1 MKKEL
6 DDKLVQDYPKIFA
19 NRNKSK
25 YESPMA
31 WGFTCGNGWY
41 NLIDLLCSNIQYYLD
56 DKPEI
61 HQIIADQVKEKF
73 GTLQFY
79 VTGGNDYTRGLIRMA
94 ESLSEVICEN
104 CGNPGKLMDD
114 GWLKVRCESCL

>member
-31 WGFTCGNGWY
+31 WGFTCGSGWY
-41 NLIDLLCSNIQYYLD
+41 TIIDLLCSNIQNHLD
-56 DKPEI
+56 YKPEI
-61 HQIIADQVKEKF
+61 HQVVADQVKEKF

-94 ESLSEVICEN
+94 ESLSAVICEN

-114 GWLKVRCESCL
+114 GWLKVRCEKCL